1 MESKHAKISLKKY
14 INITILG
21 GRGGRGGINERK
33 LIKKHT
39 K

>member
-21 GRGGRGGINERK
+21 GAGGAGGYK
-33 LIKKHT
+33 
-39 K
+39 